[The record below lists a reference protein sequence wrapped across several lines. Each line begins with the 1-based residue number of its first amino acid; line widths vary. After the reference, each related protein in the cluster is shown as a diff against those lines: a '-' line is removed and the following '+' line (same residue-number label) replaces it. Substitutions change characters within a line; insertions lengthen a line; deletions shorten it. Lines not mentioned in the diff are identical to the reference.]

1 MKMNKMNDDKIKKYI
16 GFGCFAQ
23 CDQVKIECVDC
34 TVHRECLEE
43 WKRIKNKMNVTVKC
57 RANEGVQNG

>member
-1 MKMNKMNDDKIKKYI
+1 MSDDERKKYI

-43 WKRIKNKMNVTVKC
+43 WKRVKANGNERRRDFIQGKNGRDC
-57 RANEGVQNG
+57 